1 MLYPSLKIV
10 LIITTL
16 VLIFMKFNSTDY
28 FYITATLPEIVE
40 GEVSSKDYYGKGGVY
55 LTEIEQG
62 TIKNEEFLGCNGVM
76 TDGVMTE
83 MANGVIESNTID
95 QCRMLSVIK
104 LFDITAVTLLLLSF
118 VPKYGESSGA
128 IAAIVVFLSCILTFI
143 FANDVKDEVVNK
155 TTPEGSVVTDEQYG
169 IGLAVVVS
177 LFVLS
182 MFMFAQSVFGIYLN
196 FMC

>member
-1 MLYPSLKIV
+1 
-10 LIITTL
+10 
-16 VLIFMKFNSTDY
+16 MKFNSTDY